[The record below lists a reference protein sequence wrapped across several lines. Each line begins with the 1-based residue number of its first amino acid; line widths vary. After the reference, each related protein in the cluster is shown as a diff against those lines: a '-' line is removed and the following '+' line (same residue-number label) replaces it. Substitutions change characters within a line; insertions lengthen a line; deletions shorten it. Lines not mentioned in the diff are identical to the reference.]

1 MREFEYSSL
10 TSIGP
15 KLTYVPHLKS
25 GSLVAL
31 HEACLTLRM
40 GQSRMAIVGG
50 TEVLLHPDQNVSMSS
65 GGYVN
70 LYHDRF

>member
-1 MREFEYSSL
+1 MLTLFSL
-10 TSIGP
+10 
-15 KLTYVPHLKS
+15 VQS

-31 HEACLTLRM
+31 HEACIALRT

-70 LYHDRF
+70 PNPTLPDLH